1 MSGFG
6 LEIAALVVAGATAAS
21 SAASALQRN
30 SQLDQSAKLA
40 DYQKSISETNAGNA
54 RRASEAEGEDARR
67 ESRIRLGEMRA
78 AFGANGIDIAGSP
91 LDVLQDTAA
100 EGELTAQRKE
110 YAGKV
115 QAVAYDNQAKM
126 YGYQAA
132 TYRSNKSSG
141 LSIAFNALT
150 SGAVSGLGVYA
161 AGGGF
166 GSLGDAG
173 DAIDTG
179 DAFSGAAA
187 RSSASNTSSFL
198 SGAP

>member
-1 MSGFG
+1 MSG

-21 SAASALQRN
+21 SVASSLQQN
-30 SQLDQSAKLA
+30 DQLEKNAKLA
-40 DYQKSISETNAGNA
+40 EYQRGISEMNAGNA
-54 RRASEAEGEDARR
+54 RRASEVEGEDARR

-115 QAVAYDNQAKM
+115 QAVAFDQQAKV
-126 YGYQAA
+126 YGYQAD
-132 TYRSNKSSG
+132 TYRSNKTSGFGIAFKALTSAAISG
-141 LSIAFNALT
+141 LS
-150 SGAVSGLGVYA
+150 VYA
-161 AGGGF
+161 GGGGF
-166 GSLGDAG
+166 GETAAAG
-173 DAIDTG
+173 DAIETG

-187 RSSASNTSSFL
+187 RSSARNTSSFL
-198 SGAP
+198 SGGY

>member
-1 MSGFG
+1 MSG
-6 LEIAALVVAGATAAS
+6 LEIALVVGGLAAAS
-21 SAASALQRN
+21 SVASSLQRN

-54 RRASEAEGEDARR
+54 RRASEVEGEDARR

-115 QAVAYDNQAKM
+115 QAVAYDSQANM

-141 LSIAFNALT
+141 LGIAFNAFT
-150 SGAVSGLGVYA
+150 SGAIAGLSAYA
-161 AGGGF
+161 AGGRF
-166 GSLGDAG
+166 GGGAAGGTAEVGD
-173 DAIDTG
+173 T
-179 DAFSGAAA
+179 FSGAAA